1 MYKVLIADDEPLIL
15 AGLRKKISWGSLG
28 FEIVGECTDGKTLL
42 DELVSKNPDLLV
54 LDIQMPHM
62 TGLQVLRAIRDI
74 SNIPSIVIS
83 GFSDFSYAQEALRYG
98 VIDYLLKPVSSSMLQ
113 SAVLKAKQHLDLNTV
128 NGRRDA
134 GLMFQFLKLNID
146 KISDSALL
154 SRLALSG
161 SRRYYWVAA
170 FHSSCAIKHRNDVE
184 IAMLRYDEEI
194 VIALVHCNDMP
205 ADYEEFLKSHFS
217 FNGNAGVCKPFK
229 NIGELAQAAE
239 EAVLAYETAWFRPGI
254 YLWPT
259 ETEEQS
265 IKFFLR
271 ELERAGQ
278 NSSLISGMLG
288 TLPTYLLEHRLTAKS
303 AEVIYNTLITKA
315 QNRMQEQ
322 PVCYRTWK
330 ELKAQY
336 QTADYLL
343 LELHRILAPG
353 ADNDGFTTSRAIVF
367 KIKAILQKDY
377 QQPLSLQSM
386 ASRFHIDNSY
396 LSSLF
401 HEETGKTFTNYLTE
415 IRVQH
420 ACKYLKTTN
429 LTNGKIAQLCG
440 FSSDSYM
447 KKVFRKVL
455 GITPS
460 AYRAGAQP
468 DGKNKGHTI

>member
-161 SRRYYWVAA
+161 SCRYYWVAA
-170 FHSSCAIKHRNDVE
+170 FHGGCAIKHRNDVE

-194 VIALVHCNDMP
+194 NRFGAL
-205 ADYEEFLKSHFS
+205 
-217 FNGNAGVCKPFK
+217 
-229 NIGELAQAAE
+229 Q
-239 EAVLAYETAWFRPGI
+239 
-254 YLWPT
+254 
-259 ETEEQS
+259 
-265 IKFFLR
+265 
-271 ELERAGQ
+271 
-278 NSSLISGMLG
+278 
-288 TLPTYLLEHRLTAKS
+288 
-303 AEVIYNTLITKA
+303 
-315 QNRMQEQ
+315 
-322 PVCYRTWK
+322 
-330 ELKAQY
+330 
-336 QTADYLL
+336 
-343 LELHRILAPG
+343 
-353 ADNDGFTTSRAIVF
+353 
-367 KIKAILQKDY
+367 
-377 QQPLSLQSM
+377 
-386 ASRFHIDNSY
+386 
-396 LSSLF
+396 
-401 HEETGKTFTNYLTE
+401 
-415 IRVQH
+415 
-420 ACKYLKTTN
+420 
-429 LTNGKIAQLCG
+429 
-440 FSSDSYM
+440 
-447 KKVFRKVL
+447 
-455 GITPS
+455 
-460 AYRAGAQP
+460 
-468 DGKNKGHTI
+468 